1 MHPWLSLHA
10 YLLAVSDSLLSVCN
24 SLLIVGN
31 SLLSF
36 GNSLLTFHE
45 VSTNVSACQLVH
57 KLLLADVLYGL
68 WRTFTV
74 P

>member
-1 MHPWLSLHA
+1 MAFFACVLRS
-10 YLLAVSDSLLSVCN
+10 VSNNLLSV
-24 SLLIVGN
+24 SS

-36 GNSLLTFHE
+36 SKSLLTFHE
-45 VSTNVSACQLVH
+45 VSTNASACQLVH

-68 WRTFTV
+68 WRILTV